1 LTALTYHEIVR
12 ELFPRLSGGIRW
24 GLERTQRLLAA
35 VGNPHLSY
43 RTLHIGGTN
52 GKGSVAATL
61 ASVLQRTGAVTG
73 LYTSPHLCTFRERI
87 QVDGVP
93 ISEDQL
99 VAAASR
105 LWPHIQREEPSFFE
119 ATTAIA
125 FLALADAGVEVAAVE
140 VGLGGRLDATNVVR
154 PDVVALTNV
163 ALDHAQYLGD
173 TIAAVAREKAGII
186 KPGVPV
192 VTAEPEGEAREI
204 FRRRAAELSAPL
216 TLLEAG
222 EVRDVD
228 VSGAGTRFRLFSAVW
243 GELELFT
250 PLIGPHQAL
259 NAALAVRALEQL
271 APERRPGVAEVRA
284 GVAGVRW
291 PGRAQIFHENGQ
303 TWVLDVAHN
312 PAGVAA
318 LAQTLDALSLP
329 RPVALVVGILGD
341 KDWGAMLPPLVR
353 FADHS
358 VLTVPPTAPAHRR
371 WNPYEALR
379 AAPGVA
385 ADVVPDFLAALALA
399 RDQAGPGGTVVVTG
413 SFHTV
418 GDALIALG
426 RAPFGADEPL
436 PDATHVA

>member
-1 LTALTYHEIVR
+1 MTALTYHEIVR
-12 ELFPRLSGGIRW
+12 EFFPRLTGGIRW
-24 GLERTQRLLAA
+24 GLDRTRRLLAA
-35 VGNPHLSY
+35 VGDPHLSF
-43 RTLHIGGTN
+43 RTLHVGGTN

-61 ASVLQRTGAVTG
+61 ASVLRRAGMVTG

-93 ISEDQL
+93 ISEDQV

-105 LWPHIQREEPSFFE
+105 LWPHIRREEPSFFE

-192 VTAEPEGEAREI
+192 VTAEPPGEAREI
-204 FRRRAAELSAPL
+204 FRHEAAELGAPL
-216 TLLEAG
+216 TVLEAG
-222 EVRDVD
+222 EVRCVE
-228 VSGAGTRFRLFSAVW
+228 VTRAGTRFRLSSAVW
-243 GELELFT
+243 GELDLFT
-250 PLIGPHQAL
+250 PLIGGHQAL
-259 NAALAVRALEQL
+259 NAALAVRVLERL
-271 APERRPGVAEVRA
+271 APERRPCVAEVVD
-284 GVAGVRW
+284 GVAAVRW
-291 PGRAQIFHENGQ
+291 PGRAQILHENGR

-312 PAGVAA
+312 PAGVVA
-318 LAQTLDALSLP
+318 LAATLDALSLP
-329 RPVALVVGILGD
+329 RPIALVVGILGD
-341 KDWGAMLPPLVR
+341 KDWSAMLPPLVR
-353 FADHS
+353 SADHS
-358 VLTVPPTAPAHRR
+358 ILTVPPTAPAHRR
-371 WNPYEALR
+371 WDPFEALR
-379 AAPGVA
+379 ATPDVV
-385 ADVVPDFLAALALA
+385 ADVVPDFLAALDRA
-399 RDQAGPGGTVVVTG
+399 RERAGARGTVVVTG

>member
-1 LTALTYHEIVR
+1 MTTLTYHELVR
-12 ELFPRLSGGIRW
+12 QLFPRLSGGIRW

-35 VGNPHLSY
+35 VGDPHLAY
-43 RTLHIGGTN
+43 RTIHVGGTN

-61 ASVLQRTGAVTG
+61 ASVLGQTGALTG

-87 QVDGVP
+87 QIGGVP
-93 ISEDQL
+93 IGEEQL

-105 LWPHIQREEPSFFE
+105 LWPHIEEEGPSFFE

-125 FLALADAGVEVAAVE
+125 FLALAEAGVEVAVVE

-173 TIAAVAREKAGII
+173 TIAGVAREKAGII

-204 FRRRAAELSAPL
+204 FVRRAAEAGAPL
-216 TLLEAG
+216 TVLEAD
-222 EVRDVD
+222 EPRAVR
-228 VSGAGTRFRLFSAVW
+228 VSVEGTGFRLPSAVW

-250 PLIGPHQAL
+250 PLIGTHQAM
-259 NAALAVRALEQL
+259 NAALAVRALERL
-271 APERRPGVAEVRA
+271 SPEHRPTRADVVEGVAR
-284 GVAGVRW
+284 VRW
-291 PGRAQIFHENGQ
+291 PGRAQILHHEGR

-318 LAQTLDALSLP
+318 LAGTLRALPLP
-329 RPVALVVGILGD
+329 RPVTVVVGILGD
-341 KDWGAMLPPLVR
+341 KDWSAMLPPLVR
-353 FADHS
+353 GADHA
-358 VLTVPPTAPAHRR
+358 VLTSPPTAPAHRR
-371 WNPYEALR
+371 WDPYEALR

-385 ADVVPDFLAALALA
+385 AEVVPDFLAALAQA
-399 RDQAGPGGTVVVTG
+399 VEWAGPAGTVVVTG

-436 PDATHVA
+436 PGITHAA